1 MDAMKAYVLMTT
13 RVGASPD
20 IQDELRRWGPEGGI
34 HEVDAVA
41 GNYDVV
47 AVVEAPGPKEI
58 GDIVMGKI
66 QHLDGVLTTVTLFS
80 IG

>member
-1 MDAMKAYVLMTT
+1 MKAYVLMTT

-20 IQDELRRWGPEGGI
+20 IQDELRAWGVDGGI
-34 HEVDAVA
+34 LEVDAVA

>member
-1 MDAMKAYVLMTT
+1 MKAYVLMTS

-20 IQDELRRWGPEGGI
+20 IQDELRGWGLEGGI
-34 HEVDAVA
+34 LEVDAVA
-41 GNYDVV
+41 GSYDVV
-47 AVVEAPGPKEI
+47 AVLEAPGPKEI

>member
-1 MDAMKAYVLMTT
+1 MKAYVLMTT

-34 HEVDAVA
+34 LEVDAVA

-47 AVVEAPGPKEI
+47 AVVEAPDPKEI

>member
-1 MDAMKAYVLMTT
+1 MKAYVLMTT
-13 RVGASPD
+13 RVGASPE
-20 IQDELRRWGPEGGI
+20 IQDELREWGPAGGI
-34 HEVDAVA
+34 LEVDAVA
-41 GNYDVV
+41 GSYDVV
-47 AVVEAPGPKEI
+47 AVVEAEGPREI

>member
-1 MDAMKAYVLMTT
+1 MKAYVLMTA

-20 IQDELRRWGPEGGI
+20 IQDELQGWGRDGGI
-34 HEVDAVA
+34 LEVDAVA

-47 AVVEAPGPKEI
+47 AVVEAAGPKEI

>member
-1 MDAMKAYVLMTT
+1 MKAYVLMTT
-13 RVGASPD
+13 RVGASPE

-34 HEVDAVA
+34 LEVDAVA

-47 AVVEAPGPKEI
+47 AVVEAPDPREI
-58 GDIVMGKI
+58 GEIVMGKI
-66 QHLDGVLTTVTLFS
+66 QHLDGVLTTVTLFA